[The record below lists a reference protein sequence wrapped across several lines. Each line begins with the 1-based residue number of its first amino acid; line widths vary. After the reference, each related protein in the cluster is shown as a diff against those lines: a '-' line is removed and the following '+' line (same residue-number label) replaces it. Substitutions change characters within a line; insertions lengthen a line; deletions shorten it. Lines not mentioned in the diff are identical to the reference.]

1 MINFCIKYL
10 HRSHKESLKKLRKLL
25 SNSSKNIRHRRHLI
39 QIHITMLGWLTEFSG
54 FLLIFF
60 GSYIFGHGNSVVTL
74 VLQSLTIF
82 IYFNIVPCIYLINDS
97 DFKANIAETQAYFNF
112 LKFFKSES
120 VDPKLLEDDEN
131 ANGNEAIE
139 GNHGNKRNTD
149 PNNDEQPEKLNES

>member
-1 MINFCIKYL
+1 M
-10 HRSHKESLKKLRKLL
+10 HRTHKESLKKLRKLL

-39 QIHITMLGWLTEFSG
+39 QIHITILGWLTEFSG

-60 GSYIFGHGNSVVTL
+60 GSYILGHGNSVVTL

-97 DFKANIAETQAYFNF
+97 DFKANIAETQTYFNF

-120 VDPKLLEDDEN
+120 VDPKLLEDEETE
-131 ANGNEAIE
+131 NGNGIIQ
-139 GNHGNKRNTD
+139 GNPDKLKNTD
-149 PNNDEQPEKLNES
+149 SKTNGEPERLDES